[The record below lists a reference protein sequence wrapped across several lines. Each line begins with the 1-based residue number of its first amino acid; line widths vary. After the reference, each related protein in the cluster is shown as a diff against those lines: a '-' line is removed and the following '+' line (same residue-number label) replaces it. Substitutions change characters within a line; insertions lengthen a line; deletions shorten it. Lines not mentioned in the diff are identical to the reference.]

1 MALCTGSSILR
12 DTERAYVNRLIEPPK
27 EGVEL
32 QDAKAWDKF
41 KEKIN
46 QLQTYKLFQNDKET
60 YLSKQDIID
69 LVSEIE
75 REENANEEK
84 EVIENKLKEIENNE
98 QIHRN
103 S

>member
-1 MALCTGSSILR
+1 MTQKELI
-12 DTERAYVNRLIEPPK
+12 DTLEIAAAAINHI
-27 EGVEL
+27 
-32 QDAKAWDKF
+32 KAWDKF